1 MIDKELALT
10 QQYCLVPLPVADL
23 KRLVGDDF
31 ISNFQAEIDPVILPL
46 RKHIAQGRPASMG
59 KELWE
64 YAVADSIVGGAW
76 CGAGKSIVDVGIGS
90 AIGCDVK
97 SVQVGKTTTT
107 EASMFQPLSEAEP
120 ASEHFKNKN
129 KQELWKLFV
138 DGWLKKA
145 SSIKEYYL
153 LAIFRDRNTFNC
165 SLAAFKVDNISVQYT
180 DDACTFSKKSM
191 KVNSLVDPLLAEI
204 KVYIGK
210 TRLEL
215 RIKKSIFSDPQYSME
230 IYKF

>member
-1 MIDKELALT
+1 MS
-10 QQYCLVPLPVADL
+10 QPYCLVPLPVAEL
-23 KRLVGDDF
+23 KKLVGEDF
-31 ISNFQAEIDPVILPL
+31 ISKFQSEIDPIILPL

-64 YAVADSIVGGAW
+64 YAVADSITGGVW
-76 CGAGKSIVDVGIGS
+76 CGAGKSIVDVSIGPNV
-90 AIGCDVK
+90 GCDVK
-97 SVQVGKTTTT
+97 SVQIGKTTTT
-107 EASMFQPLSEAEP
+107 EASMFQPLSEAEL
-120 ASEHFKNKN
+120 ASDHFKNKN
-129 KQELWKLFV
+129 KQELWNLFI

-153 LAIFRDRNTFNC
+153 LAIFRDRNTFDC

-180 DDACTFSKKSM
+180 EDACSFSKKSM
-191 KVNSLVDPLLAEI
+191 KVDSLIDPSLAET

-210 TRLEL
+210 TRLEI
-215 RIKKSIFSDPQYSME
+215 RIKKSVFSDPQYSME